1 MGKTLRDAPNAA
13 LFILLT
19 ACGGSTTAPTNVAS
33 STPVGTATEAKPP
46 PAADDDDPPPS
57 GSSSNDAS
65 QAVTASGSIIKL
77 DTLLTKTSSGFP
89 SGTEDDV
96 GCVSAIGLV
105 GDSAKDYLEVAKH
118 CGTNTGM
125 KEFTH
130 KLTGKLDAAKHPT
143 VTYDFFM
150 LGGFCY
156 RFFTVGDPN
165 LTHFTVSIER
175 PNGSVLSMA
184 ETKEGVA
191 FLDPKAPW
199 CKTHDREFHIVIEA
213 KGHSAGEYA
222 FGIWARPK

>member
-1 MGKTLRDAPNAA
+1 MGKTLPEVSFAV
-13 LFILLT
+13 LSILAT
-19 ACGGSTTAPTNVAS
+19 ACGGSRAAPADVAS
-33 STPVGTATEAKPP
+33 GAPVATGSATSP
-46 PAADDDDPPPS
+46 PAGDDDDDMPPS
-57 GSSSNDAS
+57 AASSGTSV
-65 QAVTASGSIIKL
+65 AVTASGSITKL
-77 DTLLTKTSSGFP
+77 ETLLTKTSSGFP
-89 SGTEDDV
+89 SGTESDA

-105 GDSAKDYLEVAKH
+105 GDPAKDFLEVAKH

-130 KLTGKLDAAKHPT
+130 KLTGKLDAAKHASD
-143 VTYDFFM
+143 TYDFFM

-156 RFFTVGDPN
+156 RFFTVGDAN
-165 LTHFTVSIER
+165 LSHFTVAIER
-175 PNGSVLSMA
+175 PNGAVLSIA

-213 KGHSAGEYA
+213 KGQSAGGYT